1 MKISHLLQPKKCFS
15 SAAWIGNLYSC
26 PICKRNIA
34 CGANGKI
41 YLFPPFN
48 RYPALAENIPA
59 QLEWYFPESGW
70 DDVHRFMKEVLS
82 SIGDSDVEETDNID
96 QENTENE

>member
-1 MKISHLLQPKKCFS
+1 MPTVEEMRTMSWQM
-15 SAAWIGNLYSC
+15 
-26 PICKRNIA
+26 IA

-59 QLEWYFPESGW
+59 QPEWYFPESGW

-82 SIGDSDVEETDNID
+82 SIGDSDVEETDSID